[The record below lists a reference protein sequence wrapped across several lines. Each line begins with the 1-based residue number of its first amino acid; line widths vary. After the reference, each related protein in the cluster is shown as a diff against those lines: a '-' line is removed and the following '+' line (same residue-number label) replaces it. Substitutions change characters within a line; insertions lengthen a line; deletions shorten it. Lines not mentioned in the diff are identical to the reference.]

1 MDVEVTLDVEM
12 GPVASSFGLLLR
24 LELPD
29 ELLAGPGD
37 VAGGVRS
44 TMDLISTIAV
54 LSGRRASV
62 CGEESRCTSSV
73 LSSLVVRVHDE
84 SG

>member
-1 MDVEVTLDVEM
+1 MTLDVEM
-12 GPVASSFGLLLR
+12 GPVVSSFGLLLR
-24 LELPD
+24 LELLD

-44 TMDLISTIAV
+44 TIDLISTIAV

-62 CGEESRCTSSV
+62 CSEEGRCTSLA
-73 LSSLVVRVHDE
+73 LSLLMVQVDE
-84 SG
+84 EKG